1 MKFFSL
7 FSVMLMSLSTV
18 SSPAFAQDE
27 GMIEGTYKLQS
38 WRHDLGR
45 PALYSYSETAALAK
59 QCHAKYIFDG
69 NGAGSFTG
77 ADCQEWNFQWQSKGP
92 SKHEWISGVLPCEKF
107 ELSYSGGGYKDSVC
121 LDDAGVMRGGS
132 DKFGQP
138 LAYTKK
144 EIR

>member
-7 FSVMLMSLSTV
+7 CFAMFMPLFSM
-18 SSPAFAQDE
+18 SSPVYSQGE
-27 GMIEGTYKLQS
+27 EMVKGTYKLQS

-59 QCHAKYIFDG
+59 QCHANYIFES
-69 NGAGSFTG
+69 NGVGSFTG
-77 ADCQEWNFQWQSKGP
+77 PDCQKWDFQWQSKGP
-92 SKHEWISGVLPCEKF
+92 STHEWISGVLPCEKF